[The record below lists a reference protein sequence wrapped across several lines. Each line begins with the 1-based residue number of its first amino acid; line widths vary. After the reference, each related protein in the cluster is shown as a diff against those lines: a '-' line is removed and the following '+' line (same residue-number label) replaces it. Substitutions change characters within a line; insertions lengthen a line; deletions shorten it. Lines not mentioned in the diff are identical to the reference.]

1 MHVRVLVEAREAAM
15 ETQGQAHHSS
25 MRRAVAAGAVGG
37 VIAVA
42 LLAVLGV
49 LLMRRMGPRLM
60 RGMMKRMMADEDCGE
75 GMREC
80 MERCGCGESPA
91 EH

>member
-1 MHVRVLVEAREAAM
+1 MHVRVSFGVREAAM
-15 ETQGQAHHSS
+15 ETEGQAHHGS
-25 MRRAVAAGAVGG
+25 MRRVVAAGAVGG
-37 VIAVA
+37 VFAVA

-60 RGMMKRMMADEDCGE
+60 RSMMKRMMAAEECGE

-91 EH
+91 KR

>member
-1 MHVRVLVEAREAAM
+1 M
-15 ETQGQAHHSS
+15 ETQDQAHRSS
-25 MRRAVAAGAVGG
+25 MRRALAAGAVGG
-37 VIAVA
+37 VIAVT

-49 LLMRRMGPRLM
+49 VLMRRMGPQLM
-60 RGMMKRMMADEDCGE
+60 RGMMKRMMADEECG
-75 GMREC
+75 GRMREC